1 MSRTLCTLALGA
13 VLVTASLAG
22 TKATAQEPATTD
34 QAVELFRAG
43 ERAAQ
48 PQATTDD
55 AAKLFRSGERVLRSP
70 PRRGNDHR
78 HRGGERRMFV
88 TELLERLSDAHNR
101 HDLDAFVACFDPGYR
116 SEQPVHPGREFSGSE
131 QVRAN
136 WAEIFAGV
144 PDFRAELLRSAH
156 AGGTRWAE
164 WHWHGTRGDGSRL
177 DIRGVTIFE
186 LRDDRI
192 VWGRL
197 YLEYV
202 EGAAEGIDQAVRRM
216 SQGTG

>member
-1 MSRTLCTLALGA
+1 
-13 VLVTASLAG
+13 
-22 TKATAQEPATTD
+22 
-34 QAVELFRAG
+34 
-43 ERAAQ
+43 
-48 PQATTDD
+48 
-55 AAKLFRSGERVLRSP
+55 
-70 PRRGNDHR
+70 
-78 HRGGERRMFV
+78 MFV

-164 WHWHGTRGDGSRL
+164 WHWHGTGGTGAGSTSGGSRSSSSATTASS
-177 DIRGVTIFE
+177 G
-186 LRDDRI
+186 
-192 VWGRL
+192 GRL

-202 EGAAEGIDQAVRRM
+202 EGAAEGIDQAVRCM